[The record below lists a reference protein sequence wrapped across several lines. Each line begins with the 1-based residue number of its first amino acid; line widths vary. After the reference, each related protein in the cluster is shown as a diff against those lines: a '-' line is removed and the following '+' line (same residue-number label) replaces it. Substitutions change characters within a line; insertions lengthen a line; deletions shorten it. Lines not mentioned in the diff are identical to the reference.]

1 MNFAVVAL
9 EQMLREA
16 NVREANA
23 RVEILALKAQIE
35 ELAPQRRKKPAK
47 GSKE

>member
-23 RVEILALKAQIE
+23 RVEILALKAQVA
-35 ELAPQRRKKPAK
+35 ELEAAAAAKPVKGPKK
-47 GSKE
+47 